1 MRRRDAAICARCL
14 RRCKMLTAL
23 CAAIV
28 LGAGFGAG
36 DMAALAQGIG
46 TSFEGYKKSADKPID
61 IEADILE
68 VDDKK
73 KLAVFRGNVVA
84 RQGGFSLKA
93 KELQVHYTGDAGSN
107 LTPTS
112 ADDPG
117 KPDAAASKQK
127 GARGSRITRIEAKGK
142 VLVTTKEGQSAT
154 SEWARFHVVKQV
166 VTIGGSVVLSQG
178 ENVLRG
184 DRLVIDLKSG
194 KSRFEVAGESG
205 KQRIRGLFQPKRN

>member
-1 MRRRDAAICARCL
+1 MRKVDAATWMRRL
-14 RRCKMLTAL
+14 RQPKMPMAF
-23 CAAIV
+23 CAAI
-28 LGAGFGAG
+28 LLLAGFGTGAPG
-36 DMAALAQGIG
+36 ALAQGIG
-46 TSFEGYKKSADKPID
+46 TSFEGYKQSADKPID
-61 IEADILE
+61 IEADVLE

-93 KELQVHYTGDAGSN
+93 KELEVHYTGDAGRN
-107 LTPTS
+107 LTPAS
-112 ADDPG
+112 AKQSD
-117 KPDAAASKQK
+117 KPDAAASKK
-127 GARGSRITRIEAKGK
+127 KAGRGSRITRIEAKGK

-154 SEWARFHVVKQV
+154 SEWARFDVVKQV

-194 KSRFEVAGESG
+194 KSRFEVAGDSG
-205 KQRIRGLFQPKRN
+205 KQRIRGLFQPKRK